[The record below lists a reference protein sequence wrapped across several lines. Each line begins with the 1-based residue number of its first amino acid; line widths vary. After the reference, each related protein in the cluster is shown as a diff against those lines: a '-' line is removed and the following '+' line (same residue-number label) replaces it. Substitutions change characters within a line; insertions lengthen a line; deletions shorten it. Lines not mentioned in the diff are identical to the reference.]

1 MSRTRSAALSALAA
15 LAVVSAAPPALAQGT
30 DEFGAYGGTERRGRF
45 ESPQQFAFEMRFGR
59 YLPNV
64 DDEFDGATP
73 FRDIFGDDMR
83 FLVGVELDWQA
94 LRIPGFGSL
103 GPGFGWGF
111 TTMSAPA
118 PLTNGTGFAEQETSL
133 TIMPMYAV
141 GVLRVDVLAQ
151 EANIPLAGYAKLGV
165 GVAPW
170 WVGDGA
176 ETAHDDQGKI
186 GRDIS
191 YGWQYALGGMLLLDF
206 FDPGAALEIDNTIG
220 VNNSYFF
227 AEWYVSQLDGF
238 GGGKMNVGTNTW
250 MIGLCLEI

>member
-1 MSRTRSAALSALAA
+1 VKRTTLSALATLA
-15 LAVVSAAPPALAQGT
+15 LVAKAAPALGQGT
-30 DEFGAYGGTERRGRF
+30 DEFGPYGGTERTGRF
-45 ESPQQFAFEMRFGR
+45 ESPQHTAFEIRFGP

-73 FRDIFGDDMR
+73 FRDIFGNDNR
-83 FLVGVELDWQA
+83 YLLGFEVDWQA

-111 TTMSAPA
+111 TTMSASA
-118 PLTNGTGFAEQETSL
+118 PLTSGTGFADQDTSL

-141 GVLRVDVLAQ
+141 GVLRFDMLTK
-151 EANIPLAGYAKLGV
+151 ETKIPLAGYAKLGV

-170 WVGDGA
+170 WVGDG
-176 ETAHDDQGKI
+176 ENTARDDQDRI

-191 YGWQYALGGMLLLDF
+191 YGYQYALGAMLLLDL

-220 VNNSYFF
+220 VNSTYLF

-238 GGGKMNVGTNTW
+238 GSGKMNVGTNTW
-250 MIGLCLEI
+250 MVGLTLEI